1 MDSIQDAL
9 RVRFWGTRG
18 SIAAPGPGTVRYGG
32 NTSCVEVRTADGTLL
47 VLDAGTGLR
56 ALGDALLA
64 DDRGTRRGH
73 ILITH
78 THWDHIQGFPFCRP
92 LFLGGWEWDVYA
104 PRGFG
109 RSLRDTLAGQMQYT
123 YFPVALDSLG
133 AVLRYHDLVEG
144 EFRIGDLR
152 IVARYLNHPALTL
165 GYRIEAGGTV
175 LVYATDHEC
184 FSPASARLGKPLGA
198 LLGDADARERRHAE
212 FVAGADLLIHD
223 AQYTAAEYPERVGW
237 GHSTV
242 EYVTRLA
249 VESGVRQ
256 LALFHHDPRRDD
268 AEVDR
273 LLASAQAWAREAG
286 SDLRITAA
294 AEGETLTL
302 RPGSRMLAPIGGQ
315 PAAMGSVATI
325 EGRSA
330 LIVGGDPA
338 LATRLGGVAESEGL
352 KVTWSPAPSA
362 GQVEAQDWA
371 IVLLLQDLDRGAAA
385 FVDALRARA
394 GARDLP
400 VIQVGEPPESSSD
413 GRLTDHLALPFSD
426 EYARTKVRAWLLR
439 AG

>member
-1 MDSIQDAL
+1 M

-56 ALGDALLA
+56 PLGDALLA
-64 DDRGTRRGH
+64 DERGPRRGH

-92 LFLGGWEWDVYA
+92 LFLAGWEWDVYA

-123 YFPVALDSLG
+123 YFPVALDALG

-144 EFRIGDLR
+144 EFRIGDVR

-184 FSPASARLGKPLGA
+184 FSPAAARMGRPLA
-198 LLGDADARERRHAE
+198 SLLGDVDARERRHAE
-212 FVAGADLLIHD
+212 FVGGADLLIHD
-223 AQYTAAEYPERVGW
+223 AQYTAAEYAERVGW

-242 EYVTRLA
+242 EYVARLA
-249 VESGVRQ
+249 MQADVRQ
-256 LALFHHDPRRDD
+256 LALFHHDPRRED
-268 AEVDR
+268 AEIDR
-273 LLASAQAWAREAG
+273 LLASARAWARDAG
-286 SDLRITAA
+286 SDLGITAA
-294 AEGETLTL
+294 AEGETIVL
-302 RPGSRMLAPIGGQ
+302 RPGARAGAPLAVQ
-315 PAAMGSVATI
+315 PAALGSVAST

-338 LATRLGGVAESEGL
+338 LATRLGAVAESEGL
-352 KVTWSPAPSA
+352 NVTWSPVPSA
-362 GQVEAQDWA
+362 AQVDAQDWA
-371 IVLLLQDLDRGAAA
+371 IVLLLQGMDRGAAI

-394 GARDLP
+394 GARELP
-400 VIQVGEPPESSSD
+400 VIQVGENADSSSD
-413 GRLTDHLALPFSD
+413 DRLTDHLVLPFSD
-426 EYARTKVRAWLLR
+426 EYARTKVRAWLMR
-439 AG
+439 SG

>member
-1 MDSIQDAL
+1 MQ
-9 RVRFWGTRG
+9 VRFWGTRG

-56 ALGDALLA
+56 PLGDALLA
-64 DDRGTRRGH
+64 DAGGPRGGH
-73 ILITH
+73 ILISH

-92 LFLGGWEWDVYA
+92 LFLAGWEWDVYA
-104 PRGFG
+104 PRSFG
-109 RSLRDTLAGQMQYT
+109 RSLRETLAGQMQYT
-123 YFPVALDSLG
+123 YFPVALDALG

-144 EFRIGDLR
+144 EFRIGDVR

-175 LVYATDHEC
+175 LVYSTDHEC
-184 FSPASARLGKPLGA
+184 FSPAASRLGRPLGA
-198 LLGDADARERRHAE
+198 LLGDTDARERRHAE
-212 FVAGADLLIHD
+212 FISGADLLIHD

-242 EYVTRLA
+242 EYVVRMALEA
-249 VESGVRQ
+249 GVKQ
-256 LALFHHDPRRDD
+256 LSLFHHDPRREDKD
-268 AEVDR
+268 VDR
-273 LLASAQAWAREAG
+273 LLASARDWAREAG

-294 AEGETLTL
+294 AEGDTLVLQSGTQAT
-302 RPGSRMLAPIGGQ
+302 PGLGGQ
-315 PAAMGSVATI
+315 PQALASVAST

-362 GQVEAQDWA
+362 AQVGAQDWA
-371 IVLLLQDLDRGAAA
+371 VVLLLQDLDRAAAA
-385 FVDALRARA
+385 FVDALRSCA

-400 VIQVGEPPESSSD
+400 VIQVGETADSSAD
-413 GRLTDHLALPFSD
+413 ARLTDHLVLPFSD
-426 EYARTKVRAWLLR
+426 EYARTKVRAWLMR
-439 AG
+439 SG